1 MQLVGFCEVSS
12 GHPIH
17 SIDLRA
23 PTSRADSEIRKRN
36 RQMKCVFSIVPP
48 AHVATDRSFPEY
60 AARHDQLSK
69 SAGKSGFKMR
79 AGSGRTA
86 RVCGALIGNFIDTR
100 SRLKAVDRSHS
111 SRSSVHRSDTCRP
124 FYGESGTGRKPKNRV
139 VIGPESSTIFSQSSW
154 TLHSPCYIGRGL
166 SRGHSSRARLAR
178 ARRRSKRIKGT
189 SGSSFEL
196 PTRSSARSFS
206 RSLNHRRLTRG
217 VRRPPRSSRFFS
229 SRV

>member
-1 MQLVGFCEVSS
+1 MLVGFCEVSS
-12 GHPIH
+12 GLRFIR

-79 AGSGRTA
+79 HGSGRTA

-139 VIGPESSTIFSQSSW
+139 VIGPEFVNNFLPVFLDS
-154 TLHSPCYIGRGL
+154 
-166 SRGHSSRARLAR
+166 ALAVLR
-178 ARRRSKRIKGT
+178 WS
-189 SGSSFEL
+189 
-196 PTRSSARSFS
+196 RSFAGPLLP
-206 RSLNHRRLTRG
+206 RATRTCTSSVEAHKG
-217 VRRPPRSSRFFS
+217 NERIFVRTPNSKQRAI
-229 SRV
+229 VLA

>member
-1 MQLVGFCEVSS
+1 MLVGFCEVSS
-12 GHPIH
+12 GLRFIR

-79 AGSGRTA
+79 HGSGRTA

-139 VIGPESSTIFSQSSW
+139 VIGPEFVNNSRPVFPDSALVV
-154 TLHSPCYIGRGL
+154 LHW
-166 SRGHSSRARLAR
+166 SRSFARHSSRARLAR

>member
-1 MQLVGFCEVSS
+1 MLVGFCEVSS
-12 GHPIH
+12 GHSIH

-48 AHVATDRSFPEY
+48 AHVATDHSFPEY

-79 AGSGRTA
+79 HGSGRTA

-139 VIGPESSTIFSQSSW
+139 VIGPEFVNNSLSLSGLCTRCV
-154 TLHSPCYIGRGL
+154 TLVEVFREATPPARDSHVHVVGR
-166 SRGHSSRARLAR
+166 
-178 ARRRSKRIKGT
+178 
-189 SGSSFEL
+189 
-196 PTRSSARSFS
+196 SA
-206 RSLNHRRLTRG
+206 
-217 VRRPPRSSRFFS
+217 
-229 SRV
+229 

>member
-1 MQLVGFCEVSS
+1 MLVGFCEVS
-12 GHPIH
+12 
-17 SIDLRA
+17 
-23 PTSRADSEIRKRN
+23 IRFIR
-36 RQMKCVFSIVPP
+36 RPP
-48 AHVATDRSFPEY
+48 SSHVATRLRNSKTKPTDEVRFFDRSAGPCSTDHSLPEY

-139 VIGPESSTIFSQSSW
+139 VIGPDFVNNFLPVFDSALVV
-154 TLHSPCYIGRGL
+154 LHWS
-166 SRGHSSRARLAR
+166 
-178 ARRRSKRIKGT
+178 
-189 SGSSFEL
+189 
-196 PTRSSARSFS
+196 RSF
-206 RSLNHRRLTRG
+206 TRPLLPRATRTCTSSVEAHKG
-217 VRRPPRSSRFFS
+217 NERIFVRTPNSKQRAI
-229 SRV
+229 VLA

>member
-1 MQLVGFCEVSS
+1 MLVGFCEVSS
-12 GHPIH
+12 DSFDRPPSSHVA
-17 SIDLRA
+17 SRLRNSKTK
-23 PTSRADSEIRKRN
+23 PTDEVRFFDRSAG
-36 RQMKCVFSIVPP
+36 P
-48 AHVATDRSFPEY
+48 VATDHSLPEY

-139 VIGPESSTIFSQSSW
+139 VIGPDFVNNFLPVFLDSALVV
-154 TLHSPCYIGRGL
+154 LHWS
-166 SRGHSSRARLAR
+166 
-178 ARRRSKRIKGT
+178 
-189 SGSSFEL
+189 
-196 PTRSSARSFS
+196 RSFA
-206 RSLNHRRLTRG
+206 RPLLPRATRTCTSSVEAHKG
-217 VRRPPRSSRFFS
+217 NERIFVRTPNSKQRAI
-229 SRV
+229 VLA